1 MAGASIKAIKEL
13 RDRTHAGMTDCKNAL
28 VEAEGD
34 IDKAVDIILKKGLA
48 KSAKR
53 AGAVA
58 TEGEVRASVDPEGR
72 WAVIVEVN
80 VQTDF
85 AARNEIFGDFVGK
98 VVSVAERTPAGGDL
112 NEQSLDGKTLAERSI
127 EVGAQ
132 LGEKVAVRR
141 WERVEVAEGK
151 AGFCHAYVHMGGRIG
166 VVLAVETDAAE
177 VAEHPEVRKFADDTA
192 MQAAAMSPLAL
203 RREDIDEELL
213 DKQREIFE
221 AQLRDDPKPKP
232 EKVWPKIIDGKVQ
245 KWLSEVVLLEQD
257 SVVVSG
263 QKVQALGQAAGK
275 AAGGT
280 VEVTRMV
287 RVERGEGV
295 EQQKKD
301 LAEDVQE
308 MIR

>member
-1 MAGASIKAIKEL
+1 
-13 RDRTHAGMTDCKNAL
+13 MTDCKNAL